1 MSLEKKYPKLF
12 NQLEDRDVELR
23 HLLSVDENYEDYDS
37 EEFEFNFEEYNFVIY
52 IAEPIQKALGEEKMM
67 EFNNRLSKNSAFSNF
82 IISEDD
88 LYGAKSELTEDEIV
102 QLILNLVEE
111 IV

>member
-1 MSLEKKYPKLF
+1 MSLAKSYPKLF
-12 NQLEDRDVELR
+12 DRLEDRDVELR

-52 IAEPIQKALGEEKMM
+52 VAEPIQKVLGEEKMM
-67 EFNNRLSKNSAFSNF
+67 EFNNRLSKNSAFTNF
-82 IISEDD
+82 IISEED
-88 LYGAKSELTEDEIV
+88 LYGAKSELTEAEIV
-102 QLILNLVEE
+102 KLILNLVEE